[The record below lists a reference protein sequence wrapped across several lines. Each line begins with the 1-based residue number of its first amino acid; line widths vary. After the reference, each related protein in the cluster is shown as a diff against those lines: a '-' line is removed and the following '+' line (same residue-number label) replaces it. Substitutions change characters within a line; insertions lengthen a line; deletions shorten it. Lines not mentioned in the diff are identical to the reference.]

1 MRRTNTSI
9 TTLLAWATMAVTA
22 FGAGAPSATI
32 RHSDVIFMGPR
43 EKAIYEIY
51 GATVVSWGGH
61 AYSED
66 PKAVEQFAERVKD
79 AHDLGMRY
87 CAGAAFRTAFS
98 GMMDFDPNWRD
109 SLCLTI
115 EGKPITVPWLWDH
128 KHKKTGEPAYWF
140 CTSAPGYRKFLE
152 SQVMLGMKTAVEGL
166 HIDDYNGTAGT
177 EYHGCCFC
185 KYCMAAFAEFVR
197 REIPAG
203 RLKACG
209 IASPEGFDYGAFL
222 KSRGIS
228 TVEAFKKI
236 LGDPALLGPDYVTF
250 MYRHAAGFVGE
261 ARRHGEELAGHPLM
275 LCVNSSASDPKS
287 LIIAPQLT
295 YFCGEVGHGCE
306 RPSWGPRDNADL
318 GPVWTFKLANAVGRF
333 QACTGSGGDWAH
345 VDAHKKPGLVRTWIA
360 QDYAFGHALM
370 APHRQWAYTKEKG
383 THWYQ
388 SQPEDYAHIYRFI
401 RRNADLFDGYEDIAH
416 VGLLYDNAAAR
427 KSTRDMREACLWLAR
442 NNVPF
447 ELALAGDDWLDARIT
462 QEKLARYRALVVAG
476 PTMLDGEQKKA
487 LDHVAAAK
495 KVVVWDPKSGL
506 DTAAF
511 EKLLPRQIVF
521 GGAENIVAVPRAV
534 PGKLGAPAILHLLN
548 RVYDE
553 PSDSVKRLAG
563 VSVRLERSLFGDR
576 DFSKATLYAPPP
588 RLDPQNPGA
597 SEPVPLKVER
607 SVTGLTLTIP
617 ELDLWGIVKLEGK

>member
-1 MRRTNTSI
+1 MRQPHLNI
-9 TTLLAWATMAVTA
+9 TLLISLAAAAVSA
-22 FGAGAPSATI
+22 AGSPAPALK
-32 RHSDVIFMGPR
+32 HSDVIFMGTR
-43 EKAIYEIY
+43 EKSIYEIY

-61 AYSED
+61 ARGED
-66 PKAVEQFAERVKD
+66 PKAVGEFAARVKD

-87 CAGAAFRTAFS
+87 CAGAAFRTAFA

-109 SLCLTI
+109 SLCLNI

-128 KHKKTGEPAYWF
+128 KHKKSGEPAYWF
-140 CTSAPGYRKFLE
+140 CTSAPGYRKFLK
-152 SQVMLGMKTAVEGL
+152 SQIMLGMKADVEGL

-185 KYCMAAFAEFVR
+185 QYCMRAFAEFAKS
-197 REIPAG
+197 EIPAG
-203 RLKACG
+203 RLRACG
-209 IASPEGFDYGAFL
+209 IASAGGFDYGAFL
-222 KSRGIS
+222 KSKGIS
-228 TVEAFKKI
+228 TVEAFKRI
-236 LGDPALLGPDYVTF
+236 LGDPAFLGPDYVTF
-250 MYRHAAGFVGE
+250 MYHHAAAFVGE
-261 ARRHGEELAGHPLM
+261 ARRYGEELAGHPLL

-306 RPSWGPRDNADL
+306 RPPWGPRANADL

-345 VDAHKKPGLVRTWIA
+345 VDASKKPGLVRTWIA

-401 RRNADLFDGYEDIAH
+401 RRNADLFDGYEDVAL

-447 ELALAGDDWLDARIT
+447 ELALAGDDWLDARLT
-462 QEKLARYRALVVAG
+462 PVQLAKYRALVVAQ
-476 PTMLDGEQKKA
+476 PAMLDGEQKRA
-487 LDHVAAAK
+487 VEQVAAAK
-495 KVVVWDPKSGL
+495 RLVPWDPKTGL
-506 DTAAF
+506 DATAL
-511 EKLLPRQIVF
+511 EKLIPRQIVF
-521 GGAENIVAVPRAV
+521 GAAENIVAVPRTV
-534 PGKLGAPAILHLLN
+534 PGRPDAPAVLHLLN
-548 RVYDE
+548 RNYDE
-553 PSDSVKRLAG
+553 PSDSMKRLRG
-563 VSVRLERSLFGDR
+563 VKVELERALFGDR
-576 DFSKATLYAPPP
+576 SFSKATLYAPPLA
-588 RLDPQNPGA
+588 LDPKNPGV
-597 SEPVPLKVER
+597 SQPVSLKLER
-607 SVTGLTLTIP
+607 SATGLTLTIP
-617 ELDLWGIVKLEGK
+617 ELDLWGIVKFETQ